1 MRTSVVHHPPPV
13 GADRWRLLLAEL
25 QKRPVHIPVEEE
37 QPPLSQVNVVP
48 RVEALVEARVDYPVA
63 GWLGLEQVIGP
74 EPVGEVHHAVPAD

>member
-1 MRTSVVHHPPPV
+1 M
-13 GADRWRLLLAEL
+13 
-25 QKRPVHIPVEEE
+25 HIPVEEE